1 MDYVQNRLSV
11 SLRPNRNRIHLNAV
25 VSSIPH
31 SSLSLQKAG
40 TYQIYVKCD
49 TTLAENQ
56 VVVQVDR
63 TARISTRKCSKGTE
77 IIRLFVKQAFLF
89 RTSIGSY
96 CAIFIRIIYTRIQS
110 IAAKSTPE

>member
-1 MDYVQNRLSV
+1 MDHVQNRLSV
-11 SLRPNRNRIHLNAV
+11 SLRSNRNRIHLNAV

-31 SSLSLQKAG
+31 SSLPLQKAG

-49 TTLAENQ
+49 TNLAENQ

-63 TARISTRKCSKGTE
+63 TARITTRKCSKGTDV
-77 IIRLFVKQAFLF
+77 IRHFVKQAILF
-89 RTSIGSY
+89 RTSIGSCY
-96 CAIFIRIIYTRIQS
+96 AIFIRIIYTRIQS